1 MKKLLTQKL
10 AQLIDELPRGE
21 KRREVMSDYLQLKLS
36 EDDKYFLTLTNKYK
50 DE

>member
-21 KRREVMSDYLQLKLS
+21 KRREVMNDYLQLKLS

>member
-10 AQLIDELPRGE
+10 AQLIDKLPRGE
-21 KRREVMSDYLQLKLS
+21 KRREVMNDYLQLKLS

-50 DE
+50 NE